1 MTVARGVDGV
11 EVRSMAIWETRV
23 ATGFEGPVATGF
35 EGLVARGSPAW
46 EVERVEEGVPSR
58 SIWEMT
64 LAMGEEEVAVAPART

>member
-11 EVRSMAIWETRV
+11 EVRSMAIWETR
-23 ATGFEGPVATGF
+23 VATGF